1 MFIISEIVFC
11 TVWGINKYFMH
22 IINNKAYSVYE
33 LKFDLFNFKT
43 KGL

>member
-11 TVWGINKYFMH
+11 TVRINKYFMH
-22 IINNKAYSVYE
+22 IINKKAYSVYE